1 MPTEH
6 TRARLARGLE
16 ALLEHQPLRSISVSD
31 IAQQCGLTRQG
42 FYRYF
47 HTRDDLIR
55 WMYRRDFAA
64 AFAGEEAVEWDAMV
78 LKMLETLRRKRG
90 LYRRMVRQADDAT
103 LYHIMLDYTDV
114 LYSRIIRWRT
124 GRPLDEEMKFLL
136 RMYGSGGIE
145 MATEWVRG
153 GMARPAG
160 ELKDLFLAGMPP
172 KLAGV
177 LTGFAV
183 PIACVI
189 VPEDGAE
196 K

>member
-31 IAQQCGLTRQG
+31 IAQQCGLTRQV

-103 LYHIMLDYTDV
+103 LYHIMLDYTCL
-114 LYSRIIRWRT
+114 LYTSR
-124 GRPLDEEMKFLL
+124 
-136 RMYGSGGIE
+136 
-145 MATEWVRG
+145 WV
-153 GMARPAG
+153 
-160 ELKDLFLAGMPP
+160 
-172 KLAGV
+172 
-177 LTGFAV
+177 
-183 PIACVI
+183 
-189 VPEDGAE
+189 
-196 K
+196 